1 MNYNLSQRIVD
12 MRFKFGMSQAELARR
27 LDVTRSS
34 VNAWELGFATPQLKH
49 VVEMAGIFN
58 TSVDDML
65 NISNEVS
72 VNITELN
79 DEERQIVFNLVDCL
93 KKSHSGDN
101 NV

>member
-79 DEERQIVFNLVDCL
+79 DEERQVVFNLVDCL
-93 KKSHSGDN
+93 KKAHSGDN